1 MIIKNLSLISSFLF
15 FYFIALILKRFFFPS
30 EIFYYESIN
39 LLFLYSIFIIIL
51 IVLFFKILKKNLLIL
66 VNSLIIFILLTY
78 SILITFPT
86 LSKRSLS
93 LYLLNNLEKNIEINN
108 GATDQEIL
116 KLFQNE
122 FLDEDGQIL
131 IRLNEQL
138 NSKNI
143 YQKDQ
148 KYFITNR
155 GIFINKI
162 NTILIRIFNL

>member
-1 MIIKNLSLISSFLF
+1 MIIKNFSFILLF
-15 FYFIALILKRFFFPS
+15 FVCYFVILILKRFFFPS
-30 EIFYYESIN
+30 EIFYYESVD

-51 IVLFFKILKKNLLIL
+51 IALFFKNLKKKLYIL
-66 VNSLIIFILLTY
+66 ANSLVIFILLTY

-93 LYLLNNLEKNIEINN
+93 LYLLSNLEKNIEINN
-108 GATDQEIL
+108 GATGKEIL
-116 KLFQNE
+116 KLFQNK
-122 FLDEDGQIL
+122 FLDEDGQIS

-143 YQKDQ
+143 YQKEE

-162 NTILIRIFNL
+162 NTIMIKIFNL

>member
-1 MIIKNLSLISSFLF
+1 MFLIFFFII
-15 FYFIALILKRFFFPS
+15 LILKRFFFPS

-39 LLFLYSIFIIIL
+39 LLFSYSFFIVIL
-51 IVLFFKILKKNLLIL
+51 ITLFFKNFKKNLLIML
-66 VNSLIIFILLTY
+66 NSLIIFILLTY

-108 GATDQEIL
+108 GATEKEVL
-116 KLFQNE
+116 KLFQSK

-138 NSKNI
+138 DSKNI

-148 KYFITNR
+148 KYFITNK
-155 GIFINKI
+155 GVFINRI
-162 NTILIRIFNL
+162 NSILIRIFNL

>member
-1 MIIKNLSLISSFLF
+1 MIIKNLSLILSFLF
-15 FYFIALILKRFFFPS
+15 FYFISLILKRFFFPS

-51 IVLFFKILKKNLLIL
+51 ITLFFKILKKNLLIL

-143 YQKDQ
+143 YQRDQ

>member
-1 MIIKNLSLISSFLF
+1 MIIKNLSLILSFLF
-15 FYFIALILKRFFFPS
+15 FYFISLILKRFFFPS

-51 IVLFFKILKKNLLIL
+51 ITLFFKILKKNLLIL

-93 LYLLNNLEKNIEINN
+93 LFLLNNLEKNIEINN

-143 YQKDQ
+143 YQRDQ